1 MTSVTA
7 PRCAGRVRRWVPGP
21 GTLRQAVYV
30 LVLVVV
36 FLIVNGSVAHA
47 ATGGND
53 SADLLAP
60 LNIRTSEGIPVDGYE
75 LSANG
80 GSIVSLKSQALAFVL
95 SGLFTITRVF
105 VGLACWSVEFAFR
118 FPLLRMLS
126 GPAQKVSDSYESA
139 VIDTLGLKGL
149 LLGWAFVFGLVMMMR
164 GKVGKGLG
172 EIVLTLVIAALAAS
186 AFVRPD
192 YLLAEQG
199 PLVATHEAAAE
210 VAQLTVNSYSWGG
223 KIASAGPCSNM
234 SGGAERKCLE
244 REEDRPVSS
253 TEVARPIQE
262 SVTNALVVKPYM
274 LLQYGRILDPAKAS
288 DKKAYA
294 VHLRLVSGNYLTV
307 EDGRDDPCEQIDGP
321 AKEFCESDGHQRDA
335 VLPPLTPGNALLET
349 PSPVLTEEDQQLAAA
364 LTDMEKSGPVGK
376 AAAEYAEKPTWW
388 RAGGAVL
395 LLIAALLICAM
406 LLSAVIVLLG
416 TQAADVAA
424 AAAGVVA
431 FVLGMLPGPS
441 RQAVWKWMAVFAI
454 SMLSTF
460 AICMFIPFFGIAVDA
475 ILTAGPDLMIE
486 RILLLDVMALVGLA
500 LHRRLLAGVTSFGN
514 RMAMRMRYAKVGGSH
529 LPGDTSELGAALAMH
544 SGGQGGIGGGLLGGT
559 SSAAPRLLGMRHGL
573 LNTLAAMSDGAGM
586 PIDGGRLLGEAAAEG
601 RRGIAP
607 LMLGLAGGRLA
618 LRGAYGA
625 LIGRRPKEE
634 DESVRLLRH
643 IAHGQ
648 RPGPGGAGA
657 PGSSDTAGG
666 GPGGPG
672 GADGGMVV
680 NKKTGEVLHDPTSD
694 RPLIGARVHRRAMRF
709 RGYRIVSRTARV
721 GYGATVGAPRH
732 IKTGARKTS
741 EVTQDAQTQL
751 RVVANQV
758 REDAG
763 EWASAGRATAA
774 GIDHVS
780 QRAAATWQAYDPA
793 TAVRTGVRN
802 AAAGA
807 IIATGAT
814 TSPSPDPSGPG
825 GGKTSAARQ
834 EDPAIDARR
843 RVFDALMRAQRTG
856 WDNDPTWGRDPE

>member
-1 MTSVTA
+1 MTSVKA

-60 LNIRTSEGIPVDGYE
+60 LNIRTSEGIPIDGYE

-139 VIDTLGLKGL
+139 VVDALGLKGL

-164 GKVGKGLG
+164 GKVGRGLG

-223 KIASAGPCSNM
+223 KIASTGPCSNM
-234 SGGAERKCLE
+234 SGGAERECLE

-307 EDGRDDPCEQIDGP
+307 EDDKDDPCEQIDGP

-364 LTDMEKSGPVGK
+364 LTDMEKAGPVGK
-376 AAAEYAEKPTWW
+376 ACAEYAKKPTWW

-454 SMLSTF
+454 SVLSTF
-460 AICMFIPFFGIAVDA
+460 GICMFIPFFGIAVDA
-475 ILTAGPDLMIE
+475 LLTNGPALMIE
-486 RILLLDVMALVGLA
+486 RILLLDVVALVGLA
-500 LHRRLLAGVTSFGN
+500 FHRRLLTGVTSFGN
-514 RMAMRMRYAKVGGSH
+514 SMAMRMRYAKVGGSH

-544 SGGQGGIGGGLLGGT
+544 SGGQGGVGGSLLGGT
-559 SSAAPRLLGMRHGL
+559 SAAPRLLGMRHGL
-573 LNTLAAMSDGAGM
+573 LNNIAAMSDGAGM

-601 RRGIAP
+601 RRGMAP

-648 RPGPGGAGA
+648 PP
-657 PGSSDTAGG
+657 

-672 GADGGMVV
+672 SSGATGGVAGGPGGTDGMDGVVV

-694 RPLIGARVHRRAMRF
+694 RPLIGARVHQRAMRF

-732 IKTGARKTS
+732 VKTGARKAS
-741 EVTQDAQTQL
+741 KVTQDAQTQL

-802 AAAGA
+802 SAAGT

-814 TSPSPDPSGPG
+814 TSPSTDPSGPG
-825 GGKTSAARQ
+825 GGKMSAARK

>member
-364 LTDMEKSGPVGK
+364 LTDMEKAGPVGK